1 MGLTLTFSPSV
12 FKILCINFFIL
23 FYFFKELYIRNFSCS
38 LYPCLGILASL
49 SVMAEAH
56 IRSRVV
62 FSASGYRLAV
72 LLNLDSVR

>member
-1 MGLTLTFSPSV
+1 MYS
-12 FKILCINFFIL
+12 FF
-23 FYFFKELYIRNFSCS
+23 FFFFKELYIRNFSCS
-38 LYPCLGILASL
+38 LYRCLGILASL

-72 LLNLDSVR
+72 LLNLESVR